1 MDSGPANPQLDPT
14 IFRGILVAMNQLLLF
29 LLITLPFSAFSAV
42 EPGETAPDFSLTDS
56 KGQSHKLS
64 DFRGKFVVLEWLN
77 HDCPFVKKHYGS
89 GNMQKLQKEYTA
101 KGVVWLSI
109 ISSAPGKQGHR
120 TGPQADADTKDK
132 HANPTAVLLDPA
144 GEVGQKY
151 EAKTTPHMFVIDKEG
166 KVLYAGA
173 IDSIN
178 STNPADVTK
187 AENHVRQAL
196 DAALAGHPVPTPST
210 KPYGCSVKY

>member
-1 MDSGPANPQLDPT
+1 M
-14 IFRGILVAMNQLLLF
+14 IKYLLLPV
-29 LLITLPFSAFSAV
+29 LAIGWILPAPAAV
-42 EPGETAPDFSLTDS
+42 EPGEPAPEFTLTDT
-56 KGQSHKLS
+56 KGTSHKLS
-64 DFRGKFVVLEWLN
+64 DFRGKLVVLEWLN
-77 HDCPFVKKHYGS
+77 HECPFVKKHYS
-89 GNMQKLQKEYTA
+89 GGDMQRLQKEYTA

-132 HANPTAVLLDPA
+132 NANPTAVLLDPA

-166 KVLYAGA
+166 KVIYAGA
-173 IDSIN
+173 IDSIK
-178 STNPADVTK
+178 STDSADIAK

-196 DAALAGHPVPTPST
+196 DAALAGQPVPTPKT
-210 KPYGCSVKY
+210 KPYGCSIKY

>member
-1 MDSGPANPQLDPT
+1 
-14 IFRGILVAMNQLLLF
+14 MNYLRLSLLLLGLNLSSF
-29 LLITLPFSAFSAV
+29 AAV
-42 EPGETAPDFSLTDS
+42 EPGEEAPDFTLTDS
-56 KGQSHKLS
+56 KGISRKLS

-89 GNMQKLQKEYTA
+89 GNMQKLQQEYTA

-132 HANPTAVLLDPA
+132 KANPTAVLLDPA

-151 EAKTTPHMFVIDKEG
+151 EAKTTPHMFVLDKDG
-166 KVLYAGA
+166 KVIYAGA
-173 IDSIN
+173 IDSIK
-178 STNPADVTK
+178 STDSTDVTK
-187 AENHVRQAL
+187 AENHVRAAL
-196 DAALAGHPVPTPST
+196 DAALAGKPVSTPST